1 MKFTEQQIEAIEHY
15 KGSALVLAVPGSGK
29 TTVLLNR
36 ILNLIEKYEVNPNS
50 ILSITFSKAQ
60 GIDMENRFN
69 KNNPDLREK
78 VTFKTIHAFCYE
90 IVRSYF
96 KSKNIKKTLIEGTNE
111 FNRNM
116 LLKRAYFEK
125 FNSKLNDDIINDF
138 FSIYDYTQNK
148 VLDFDHHIRTNKNIS
163 HRKTMLD
170 LFTVYT
176 KLKTDNGYMDFNDLL
191 ILANQYI
198 SENPELL
205 KAIKRRYKFFQ
216 IDEGQ
221 DTSTLQFEIVRKI
234 VYPENNVFVVAD
246 DDQSIYSFR
255 GASPENL
262 LNFEKFYPNSKIFF
276 MDKNFRSTKNI
287 ITISNGVIKT
297 NKNRYAKEVKPTIY
311 EDIQAITLVNAK
323 TSKIQYRELLKRL
336 NEVPKN
342 ESIGILYRNNISSIC
357 IGNLFFENNVDFFI
371 KDTKFDFFSNKIL
384 NDIKDILIFSEDTS
398 NLESFRRIYFKL
410 NAYIKKEYIAKLQYK
425 NYNENVF
432 DALLDIEGLNHF
444 YFSKFSELRN
454 DFKKIKRMRV
464 RDKISYIFD
473 FLGYGEYL
481 ENLHED
487 NNLNYNL
494 IFDLILNISE
504 NLEHTEDFFKRLD
517 EIKDCLNK
525 AKNSKSNISIST
537 IHSSK
542 GLEYDNVFIVDLVKN
557 EFPMKNN
564 ISELTKIVSEEERR
578 IFYVAITRA
587 KKRLFLFTVRRRNGK
602 EVSPS
607 IFYNEL
613 KQIR

>member
-1 MKFTEQQIEAIEHY
+1 MNFTEQQIEAMEHY

-36 ILNLIEKYEVNPNS
+36 IINLIEKYEVNPSS

-69 KNNPDLREK
+69 KNYPELRGK

-96 KSKNIKKTLIEGTNE
+96 KAKNIKKTLIEGTNE
-111 FNRNM
+111 FNRT
-116 LLKRAYFEK
+116 LLVKRAYYEVFY
-125 FNSKLNDDIINDF
+125 NKLTDEVVNDF

-148 VLDFDHHIRTNKNIS
+148 MIDFENHIRTNKNIS
-163 HRKTMLD
+163 NRKLMVD
-170 LFTVYT
+170 LFGVYNN
-176 KLKTDNGYMDFNDLL
+176 LKEENNFIDFNDLL
-191 ILANQYI
+191 ILANKYI

-205 KAIKRRYKFFQ
+205 KAIKKRYKFFQ

-234 VYPENNVFVVAD
+234 VYPENNIFVVAD

-262 LNFEKFYPNSKIFF
+262 INFEKFYPNSKLFF

-297 NKNRYAKEVKPTIY
+297 NKNRYEKEVKHTI
-311 EDIQAITLVNAK
+311 EDDIQAITLVNAK
-323 TSKIQYRELLKRL
+323 TSKIQYRELLKRIKDIPIT
-336 NEVPKN
+336 ET
-342 ESIGILYRNNISSIC
+342 IGILYRNNISSVC
-357 IGNLFFENNVDFFI
+357 IANIFLENNIEFFI
-371 KDTKFDFFSNKIL
+371 KDTKFDFFSNRIL
-384 NDIKDILIFSEDTS
+384 NDVKDIIVFSEDTS
-398 NLESFRRIYFKL
+398 NLDAFKRIYFKL
-410 NAYIKKEYIAKLQYK
+410 NAYIKREFIDKLNYK
-425 NYNENVF
+425 NYNECVF
-432 DALLDIEGLNHF
+432 DALLDVEELQNF
-444 YFSKFSELRN
+444 QFSKISELRN
-454 DFKKIKRMRV
+454 DFKKIKRMKV
-464 RDKISYIFD
+464 KDKISYIYD

-481 ENLHED
+481 ENMHED
-487 NNLNYNL
+487 GNINYNL
-494 IFDLILNISE
+494 VFDLILNISE
-504 NLEHTEDFFKRLD
+504 GLENIEEFFEKLD
-517 EIKDCLNK
+517 RIKECLKK
-525 AKNSKSNISIST
+525 AKNSNSNISVST

-557 EFPMKNN
+557 EFPMQNN
-564 ISELTKIVSEEERR
+564 ISELTKIVAEEERR

-587 KKRLFLFTVRRRNGK
+587 RKRLFLFTVRSRNGK

-613 KQIR
+613 KQVR